1 MNFKRMLPLMFVFFL
16 ATAAFAA
23 ELPYMTVSIEEIEKS
38 LPNKPI
44 AIGLDVDDTAMFSSP
59 GFYYAFN
66 NTDGKNKTNKYGD
79 KPLSNQQFWEDL
91 SCEFDKF
98 SMHKESAARL
108 IEMHNKRGD
117 KIFFITARP
126 QPQGKEILT
135 ECLHRAFKLKNQ
147 PKAIFTGYVTKAKFI
162 KENGISIYYGDSDSD
177 ITEAWDAG
185 IRAIRFLR
193 SPLSTNKGKYN
204 PGKFG
209 EFVLEN
215 SLD

>member
-1 MNFKRMLPLMFVFFL
+1 MKFKQLFTLILSLLLVTSAYAMDY
-16 ATAAFAA
+16 
-23 ELPYMTVSIEEIEKS
+23 PYSTISVDEIKAS
-38 LPNKPI
+38 LPSKPI

-66 NTDGKNKTNKYGD
+66 NTDGKNGTNIYGD
-79 KPLSNQQFWEDL
+79 KPLSNDKFWDDM

-98 SMHKESAARL
+98 SMPKASAVRV
-108 IEMHNKRGD
+108 IDMHNKRGD
-117 KIFFITARP
+117 TIYFITARP
-126 QPQGKEILT
+126 EPKGKEILT
-135 ECLHRAFKLKNQ
+135 DCLHRAFNLKNQ
-147 PKAIFTGYVTKAKFI
+147 PKTIFSGKISKAEFI
-162 KENGISIYYGDSDSD
+162 KKHNIKIFYGDSDPD

-185 IRAIRFLR
+185 VRAIRFLR

-209 EFVLEN
+209 EIVLED